1 MTPGDAGCPRPWF
14 VVVEGLDGAGKS
26 TLVQGLRASFDAVVL
41 SSSNAITAEVRA
53 TCERMH
59 GLRGTSRQLFYAYSV
74 SLTSDAAG
82 RALDRGERV
91 VVDRYWASTVA
102 YPRIMGDATEA
113 IEGIAATLRTPT
125 LTLFLDVPRAVRAAR
140 IEGRG
145 GAACGIDAASLERDE
160 ALRAAYMEA
169 FRVPG
174 VVGELAVIAADRGPE
189 EVLRSA
195 CDAIRRI
202 TCCGGPL
209 P

>member
-1 MTPGDAGCPRPWF
+1 MRAGDAGCSRPWF

-26 TLVQGLRASFDAVVL
+26 TLVQGLGATFGAQIL
-41 SSSNAITAEVRA
+41 SSSNAISAEVRDA
-53 TCERMH
+53 CEQKH

-82 RALDRGERV
+82 RALDCGTCV
-91 VVDRYWASTVA
+91 VVDRYWASTIA
-102 YPRIMGDATEA
+102 YPRVLGDATDA
-113 IEGIAATLRTPT
+113 IERVAATLRTPT

-145 GAACGIDAASLERDE
+145 GAARGIDAASLARDE
-160 ALRAAYMEA
+160 ALRTAYMDA
-169 FRVPG
+169 FQVPG
-174 VVGELAVIAADRGPE
+174 AVGELVVIAADRGPE
-189 EVLRSA
+189 EVLGRA

-202 TCCGGPL
+202 TLRGGLL